1 MLTLTDYHSDREV
14 KETSGWGLAMLS
26 AFAVALN
33 TLKTIVVYVI
43 SLVQRLRGSSVSSVP
58 DGGSG

>member
-1 MLTLTDYHSDREV
+1 MLTLTDFHSDREV

-33 TLKTIVVYVI
+33 VLKATVVYVK
-43 SLVQRLRGSSVSSVP
+43 SVIQKFKK
-58 DGGSG
+58 SGER